1 VKFFPVQSRKFD
13 RHPKEFMAL
22 GTLLAHIRRQEL
34 LPRSVWS
41 SDPLNIEGTP
51 LVPLIRSADV
61 NVEVA

>member
-1 VKFFPVQSRKFD
+1 
-13 RHPKEFMAL
+13 MAL